1 MFPFPIRFCPESVRR
16 RVLDLFPQGY
26 VCCSGCA
33 KTITSAWHNCFL
45 SRKRLL
51 HKLGTTV
58 SCRGNGRYIGM
69 AQQLHRYVTGH
80 RLPVV
85 CFEIGIELAWITDAT
100 LFQYI
105 QNAFLLVRCVLP
117 VAFAHSIVCSAPEM
131 GQEPAGSF
139 LHLPVG
145 HLLQHPDE
153 TECISLLVGRA
164 EIGAVAG
171 LVLLIFG
178 TDDPP

>member
-1 MFPFPIRFCPESVRR
+1 MKRGFFFMFPFPIRFCPESVRR

-69 AQQLHRYVTGH
+69 AQPIRRQVASCELTSRMPRSRHPARAGV
-80 RLPVV
+80 RLFARGSKSCVRTVSSACKWLPASV
-85 CFEIGIELAWITDAT
+85 CRASG
-100 LFQYI
+100 
-105 QNAFLLVRCVLP
+105 
-117 VAFAHSIVCSAPEM
+117 
-131 GQEPAGSF
+131 PAS
-139 LHLPVG
+139 
-145 HLLQHPDE
+145 
-153 TECISLLVGRA
+153 R
-164 EIGAVAG
+164 
-171 LVLLIFG
+171 
-178 TDDPP
+178 